1 MFECGLE
8 DIKVIVVRR
17 FGFKDIVD
25 VDFLK
30 KMDNIFCKLEDIQN
44 FIKQDIEWYLGEKKE
59 LVFFIKKVFSKRQ
72 DVIEEVLFY
81 FWDLR

>member
-30 KMDNIFCKLEDIQN
+30 KMDNIFRKLEDIQN
-44 FIKQDIEWYLGEKKE
+44 FIK
-59 LVFFIKKVFSKRQ
+59 
-72 DVIEEVLFY
+72 
-81 FWDLR
+81 